1 MFDRH
6 VFLSSTPPTTMSKRG
21 EGSTRGG
28 NPKVKK
34 RKGVKIRTVAI
45 PDSDGEDPPMN
56 VCTDYARLVQT
67 RVTASGKIGNVT
79 TSSVPLLDE
88 EEAAKD
94 LPEVDTDR
102 AGDPVVDNI
111 ITVIPTARK
120 KRNKA
125 NDSVSFI
132 ELVLLSGLANGSLD
146 QDAVLARRAVHRA
159 R

>member
-1 MFDRH
+1 
-6 VFLSSTPPTTMSKRG
+6 MSKRG

-45 PDSDGEDPPMN
+45 PDSDGEDPPTN

-79 TSSVPLLDE
+79 TSCVPLLDE

-102 AGDPVVDNI
+102 AGDPVVDN

-159 R
+159 Q